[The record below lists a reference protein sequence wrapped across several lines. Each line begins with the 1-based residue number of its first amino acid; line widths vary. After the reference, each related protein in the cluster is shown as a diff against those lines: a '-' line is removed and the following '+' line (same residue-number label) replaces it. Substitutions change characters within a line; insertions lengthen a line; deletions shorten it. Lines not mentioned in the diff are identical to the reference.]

1 MNPAQQAKYVVAIA
15 PAAIL
20 DNTSATATAIDCR
33 GAAYAEIVLQ
43 LGATD
48 IAVTAL
54 KLQECDTSG
63 GSYTDVTGATFSGG
77 KDTDG
82 GTLALPSATDD
93 NQTCVFQVNML
104 GRKAYLKVVA
114 TFGDGT
120 SGGFISGIA
129 RLSKLAVVPSV
140 DTDIANGG
148 VCRV

>member
-1 MNPAQQAKYVVAIA
+1 MIDGQNAKYAVAIA

-33 GAAYAEIVLQ
+33 GSSYLEIPVLI
-43 LGATD
+43 GATD

-63 GSYTDVTGATFSGG
+63 GSYTDITGATFSAG
-77 KDTDG
+77 TNVDG
-82 GTLALPSATDD
+82 VALALPSATDD
-93 NQTCVFQVNML
+93 NQPHVFQVNL
-104 GRKAYLKVVA
+104 VGRKAYIKVVC

-120 SGGFISGIA
+120 AGGYVSAVA
-129 RLSKLAVVPSV
+129 RLSSV
-140 DTDIANGG
+140 GYLSATMTDRATGG